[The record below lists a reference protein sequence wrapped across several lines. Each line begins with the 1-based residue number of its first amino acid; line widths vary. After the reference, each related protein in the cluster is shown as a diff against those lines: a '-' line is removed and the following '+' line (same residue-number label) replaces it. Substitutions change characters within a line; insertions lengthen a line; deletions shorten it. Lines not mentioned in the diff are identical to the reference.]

1 MTNERFD
8 YIIIGSG
15 SSGSIIAFRLQEFF
29 PNKKILLIES
39 GSNDNKL
46 TVTIPAGYGYLF
58 YNDKVNWKYKTE
70 KIDGLNGRQDYW
82 PKGKILGGSSSI
94 NAMVYIRGQQNDYN
108 NWNIENW
115 SWKDVLPYFLKL
127 ENHYLGKSKY
137 HNNDG
142 LINISSIED
151 EAHILTNKFIQS
163 CVNQGFEKNND
174 FNGETQ
180 EGVGLFQLNTNKGKR
195 SSVSREYL
203 RKIKNKNFKILTKC
217 HVSKILIKDS
227 IAVGIEYYRKSKK
240 FIAEASNEI
249 ILSAGSICS
258 PQILQLSGI
267 GDFDYLKNFNVE
279 RNVHLPSVGKN
290 LQDHPNVALH
300 YKSKIKSLN
309 DSLRPLHNKIIF
321 FLRWFLNKKGPLT
334 LSINQAG
341 AFIKSDP
348 KISDPD
354 LQIYF
359 LPLTATSSGKVGNLS
374 VSPDPFSGL
383 TIAPSL
389 CRPQSRGFVNINSA
403 NPMDY
408 PSINPNYYDCDEDL
422 NLMLKA
428 YKISNKISETK
439 PLSDFIDTKI
449 GPHKNV
455 DKDDEIKEFIKNF
468 SKTTYH
474 PVGTCSMGISE
485 KTSVVDSNL
494 KLHGIK
500 NLRVADASI
509 MPKIISG
516 NTNSAC
522 MMIGEKCADLI
533 KESL

>member
-203 RKIKNKNFKILTKC
+203 RKIKNKNFK
-217 HVSKILIKDS
+217 S
-227 IAVGIEYYRKSKK
+227 IAVEKIPNIGFGEAINDRLIRASKK
-240 FIAEASNEI
+240 
-249 ILSAGSICS
+249 
-258 PQILQLSGI
+258 
-267 GDFDYLKNFNVE
+267 
-279 RNVHLPSVGKN
+279 
-290 LQDHPNVALH
+290 
-300 YKSKIKSLN
+300 
-309 DSLRPLHNKIIF
+309 
-321 FLRWFLNKKGPLT
+321 
-334 LSINQAG
+334 
-341 AFIKSDP
+341 
-348 KISDPD
+348 
-354 LQIYF
+354 
-359 LPLTATSSGKVGNLS
+359 
-374 VSPDPFSGL
+374 
-383 TIAPSL
+383 
-389 CRPQSRGFVNINSA
+389 
-403 NPMDY
+403 
-408 PSINPNYYDCDEDL
+408 
-422 NLMLKA
+422 
-428 YKISNKISETK
+428 TK
-439 PLSDFIDTKI
+439 
-449 GPHKNV
+449 
-455 DKDDEIKEFIKNF
+455 
-468 SKTTYH
+468 
-474 PVGTCSMGISE
+474 
-485 KTSVVDSNL
+485 
-494 KLHGIK
+494 
-500 NLRVADASI
+500 
-509 MPKIISG
+509 
-516 NTNSAC
+516 
-522 MMIGEKCADLI
+522 
-533 KESL
+533 